1 MLFHAVRF
9 GSGEDAALDFIEQA
23 RTGHV
28 PLLRYVGLAAAVLAA
43 ALNAP
48 ERKGGSTAGSGTEDS
63 GDPLTRAT
71 CYRTGLAMGLRPQD
85 VDALT
90 LWEFM
95 TAVEAF
101 MSNTPGRMSET
112 EKDEIW
118 DWLKAG

>member
-1 MLFHAVRF
+1 
-9 GSGEDAALDFIEQA
+9 
-23 RTGHV
+23 
-28 PLLRYVGLAAAVLAA
+28 
-43 ALNAP
+43 
-48 ERKGGSTAGSGTEDS
+48 
-63 GDPLTRAT
+63 
-71 CYRTGLAMGLRPQD
+71 MGLRPQD
-85 VDALT
+85 VDGLT